1 MPGREHVADQAG
13 YGGYDRNRNSG
24 ADYRQLRHTD
34 AVGYVD
40 DPEGYKRAV
49 EAKLRPENIRFALM
63 FASLLQMIHERLKLV
78 VLDEVREFYS
88 VGCDDSGR
96 GIVKEDAYQRNVLDL
111 APKNKFRASLLW
123 LVESEA
129 ITMAQA
135 DRLNDIYDHRHAVT
149 HELIKY
155 IVDPDE
161 RLDTDLFVEAVEI
174 LKAIKRFWAGIMVY
188 TTIDNPAEVDL
199 DQVLALD
206 MMVLQHC
213 VDAVI
218 EGTRERASE

>member
-1 MPGREHVADQAG
+1 
-13 YGGYDRNRNSG
+13 
-24 ADYRQLRHTD
+24 
-34 AVGYVD
+34 
-40 DPEGYKRAV
+40 
-49 EAKLRPENIRFALM
+49 M

-78 VLDEVREFYS
+78 VLDEVREFYN
-88 VGCDDSGR
+88 VGWDDSGR
-96 GIVKEDAYQRNVLDL
+96 GIVNEDAYQRNVLDL

-123 LVESEA
+123 LVKSEA
-129 ITMAQA
+129 ITMTQA
-135 DRLNDIYDHRHAVT
+135 DRLNDIYNHRHAVT

-199 DQVLALD
+199 DEVFTLD

-218 EGTRERASE
+218 EETRERSSE

>member
-1 MPGREHVADQAG
+1 MGFA
-13 YGGYDRNRNSG
+13 
-24 ADYRQLRHTD
+24 
-34 AVGYVD
+34 D
-40 DPEGYKRAV
+40 DPEGYKRAL
-49 EAKLRPENIRFALM
+49 EAKLRPESIRFALM

-88 VGCDDSGR
+88 VGFDESGR
-96 GIVKEDAYQRNVLDL
+96 SIVNEDAYRRKVLDL

-135 DRLNDIYDHRHAVT
+135 ARLDDIYVHRHAVT

-155 IVDPDE
+155 IVDPAE

-174 LKAIKRFWAGIMVY
+174 LKAIKRFWAGIMVS

-199 DQVLALD
+199 DEVFTLD
-206 MMVLQHC
+206 MMVLQRC

-218 EGTRERASE
+218 KGTREHASE

>member
-1 MPGREHVADQAG
+1 
-13 YGGYDRNRNSG
+13 
-24 ADYRQLRHTD
+24 
-34 AVGYVD
+34 
-40 DPEGYKRAV
+40 
-49 EAKLRPENIRFALM
+49 M

-78 VLDEVREFYS
+78 VLDEVREFYNA
-88 VGCDDSGR
+88 GWDDSGR
-96 GIVKEDAYQRNVLDL
+96 GIVNEDAYQRNVLDL

-123 LVESEA
+123 LVKSEA
-129 ITMAQA
+129 ITMTQA
-135 DRLNDIYDHRHAVT
+135 DRLNDIYNHRHAVT

-199 DQVLALD
+199 DEVFTLD

-218 EGTRERASE
+218 EETRERSSE

>member
-1 MPGREHVADQAG
+1 MG
-13 YGGYDRNRNSG
+13 Y
-24 ADYRQLRHTD
+24 T
-34 AVGYVD
+34 D
-40 DPEGYKRAV
+40 DPEGYERAV
-49 EAKLRPENIRFALM
+49 EAKLQPKSIRFALM
-63 FASLLQMIHERLKLV
+63 FASLLQMLHERLKLV

-96 GIVKEDAYQRNVLDL
+96 SVVNEDAYRREVLDR

-129 ITMAQA
+129 ITLAQA
-135 DRLNDIYDHRHAVT
+135 DRLDDIYAHRHAVT

-174 LKAIKRFWAGIMVY
+174 LKAIKRFWAEIMVF
-188 TTIDNPAEVDL
+188 TTVDNPGEVDL
-199 DQVLALD
+199 DQVFTLD
-206 MMVLQHC
+206 MIVLQRC
-213 VDAVI
+213 VNAVI
-218 EGTRERASE
+218 EGTRERAGE

>member
-1 MPGREHVADQAG
+1 MGYAD
-13 YGGYDRNRNSG
+13 D
-24 ADYRQLRHTD
+24 AD
-34 AVGYVD
+34 
-40 DPEGYKRAV
+40 ECKRAV
-49 EAKLRPENIRFALM
+49 EAKLRPESIRFALM

-96 GIVKEDAYQRNVLDL
+96 CIVNEDAYRRNVLDR

-135 DRLNDIYDHRHAVT
+135 DRLDDIYVHRHAVT

-161 RLDTDLFVEAVEI
+161 RLDTGLFVEAVEI

-188 TTIDNPAEVDL
+188 TMIDNPADVDL
-199 DQVLALD
+199 DQVVSLD

-218 EGTRERASE
+218 EGTRAHASE

>member
-1 MPGREHVADQAG
+1 
-13 YGGYDRNRNSG
+13 
-24 ADYRQLRHTD
+24 
-34 AVGYVD
+34 VGFAD
-40 DPEGYKRAV
+40 DPEGYKRAL

-63 FASLLQMIHERLKLV
+63 FAGLLQMLHERLKLV

-96 GIVKEDAYQRNVLDL
+96 SIVNEDAYRRNVLDL

-135 DRLNDIYDHRHAVT
+135 DRLDDIYTHRHAVT

-155 IVDPDE
+155 IVDPEE

-188 TTIDNPAEVDL
+188 TTMDNAVEVDL
-199 DQVLALD
+199 DQVVALD
-206 MMVLQHC
+206 MIVLQCC

-218 EGTRERASE
+218 EGTREHASE